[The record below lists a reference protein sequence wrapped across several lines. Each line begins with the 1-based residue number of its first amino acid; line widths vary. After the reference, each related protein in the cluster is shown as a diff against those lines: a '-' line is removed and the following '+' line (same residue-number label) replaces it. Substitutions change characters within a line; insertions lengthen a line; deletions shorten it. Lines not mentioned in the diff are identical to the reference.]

1 MSEANTPKI
10 KICGIT
16 TMKEADWLNEADV
29 DYAGFVFFEKSK
41 RNISLSDAVMIKKSL
56 YPHIQTVAVT
66 VSPTVELLRQI
77 EIAGFDIIQVHKE
90 LRPEVLEECKIP
102 IWRAF
107 NITKLD
113 GSPIEAAAPESP
125 EEKERREL
133 LEDQRI
139 EAYVLDGVNFGSG
152 VTFDWK
158 ESNVAAIRQL
168 FGTKKLVLAGGLN
181 PGNVAEGIRIFS
193 PDIVDVSSGVE
204 RDFGSGKDREKII
217 QFTDQVR
224 RQNHE
229 E

>member
-1 MSEANTPKI
+1 MSEVNKPKI

-16 TMKEADWLNEADV
+16 TMKEADWLNEAGV

-90 LRPEVLEECKIP
+90 LSLEVLEECRLP

-113 GSPIEAAAPESP
+113 GSAMETGTAEPPEAVR
-125 EEKERREL
+125 RREA
-133 LEDQRI
+133 LEDARI

-158 ESNVAAIRQL
+158 ESNVEAIRQL

-181 PGNVAEGIRIFS
+181 PDNVAEGIRIFS

-204 RDFGSGKDREKII
+204 RDGGGKDHDRII
-217 QFTDQVR
+217 QFTKQVR
-224 RQNHE
+224 RQDHE